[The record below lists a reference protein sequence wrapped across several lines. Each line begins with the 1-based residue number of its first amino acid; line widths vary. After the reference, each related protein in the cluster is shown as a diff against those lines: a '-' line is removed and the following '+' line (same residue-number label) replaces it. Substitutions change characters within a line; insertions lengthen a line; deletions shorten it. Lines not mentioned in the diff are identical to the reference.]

1 METAGACHRQ
11 QSRCAQATLHSPLK
25 SLAEPCKR
33 TSLRA
38 VGVLQPEPGDRAEG
52 GSARQQR
59 ADPIRWIRDAET
71 LPQKPVA
78 REHERAERALRETC
92 SSIAFDA
99 DPASA
104 TRRRCGTAP
113 RLRHAFSLEPRPAK
127 QQQGL
132 VRRAVSPHAGTTGST
147 RRTGQPRPPRQA
159 RHHASARRQDRN
171 RSACAR
177 SSRARSCAA

>member
-1 METAGACHRQ
+1 METAGTCDRQ
-11 QSRCAQATLHSPLK
+11 QSSSAQTTLHSPLK

-33 TSLRA
+33 PSLRA
-38 VGVLQPEPGDRAEG
+38 VRVLQPERGDRAEG

-71 LPQKPVA
+71 LPQKAVT
-78 REHERAERALRETC
+78 REHERAERALRETR

-113 RLRHAFSLEPRPAK
+113 RLRHAFSLESRPAE

-132 VRRAVSPHAGTTGST
+132 FRRAISPHAGTTGST

-159 RHHASARRQDRN
+159 RHRASARRRDRN
-171 RSACAR
+171 CSACGR